1 MEPDSRHTGGGFGAD
16 HGCVPRDSV
25 DRLIADWNRARPELD
40 FAPVGIVARLA
51 RARAHIDAALEAVFE
66 RHGLTAPTF
75 AVLVTLAR
83 LDRPAGVPQR
93 TLMDELGLSSGTIS
107 VRMDRLEE
115 EGLVER
121 RPDAGDRR
129 NTLIVL
135 TEQGRLLFE
144 RVVPAHLENERRVLV
159 ALDDD
164 EQLVLAALL
173 RKLLVEYE
181 GTLPQAGA
189 DVRLGVTLSPAHVTI
204 AMRGAVGLP
213 ARAGL
218 LVRAVADTSPAR
230 DLLRPG
236 DVLERAGSHA
246 LTSVAGLYAAIADAV
261 PAGHLDVR
269 VLRGLDSLDVRV
281 PLADAASAPPL
292 AAAATAGRARRDL
305 HFV

>member
-1 MEPDSRHTGGGFGAD
+1 M
-16 HGCVPRDSV
+16 PRDSV
-25 DRLIADWNRARPELD
+25 DRLIADWNRARPDLD

-66 RHGLTAPTF
+66 RHGLTAPSF

-121 RPDAGDRR
+121 RPDADDRR
-129 NTLIVL
+129 NSLIVL
-135 TEQGRLLFE
+135 TERGRLLFE
-144 RVVPAHLENERRVLV
+144 RVVPAHLENERRLLV
-159 ALDDD
+159 ALDDE
-164 EQLVLAALL
+164 EQAVLATLL
-173 RKLLVEYE
+173 RKLLAEYE
-181 GTLPQAGA
+181 GTLPQPGAG
-189 DVRLGVTLSPAHVTI
+189 VRLGITLSPAHITI

-213 ARAGL
+213 PSAGL
-218 LVRAVADTSPAR
+218 LVRAVQDTSPAR

-236 DVLERAGSHA
+236 DVLERAGSRV
-246 LTSVAGLYAAIADAV
+246 LTSVGGLYAAIADAG
-261 PAGHLDVR
+261 PGGHLDLR

-281 PLADAASAPPL
+281 PLADTALLPL
-292 AAAATAGRARRDL
+292 AAAVTGGRAPRDL
-305 HFV
+305 HLV